1 MATTRISPN
10 ADEIISE
17 IRIAAPRERVFSA
30 LTDPAKVP
38 LWWGQRGV
46 YSCKSFERELRPGGK
61 WRSAG
66 TGPDGR
72 AFEVTG
78 KYIQVDPPT
87 LLEFSWIASWT
98 GDAKT
103 TVRYEL
109 EEDGGETLLRV
120 RHMGLA
126 AHPELREAYQGWPR
140 MLGWIAAYVERGE
153 TVEDRPAAAWR

>member
-10 ADEIISE
+10 GDEIISE

-38 LWWGQRGV
+38 LWWGQPGV
-46 YSCKSFERELRPGGK
+46 YSCKSFERDLRPGGK

-78 KYIQVDPPT
+78 KYIQVDPPE

-98 GDAKT
+98 GDART

-109 EEDGGETLLRV
+109 EEDATETLLRV
-120 RHMGLA
+120 RHMSLA

-140 MLGWIAAYVERGE
+140 MLGWIAAFVEKGE
-153 TVEDRPAAAWR
+153 TAEDRPTAAPR